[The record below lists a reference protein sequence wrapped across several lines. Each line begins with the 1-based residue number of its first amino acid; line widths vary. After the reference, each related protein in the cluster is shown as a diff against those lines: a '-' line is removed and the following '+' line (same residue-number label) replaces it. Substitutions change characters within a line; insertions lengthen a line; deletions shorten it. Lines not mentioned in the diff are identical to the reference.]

1 LKWDLRQRFP
11 VRAMFGV
18 LPPRFEKQ
26 LVEQKEKIWEL
37 SGLFEMYGP
46 LGDNFT
52 GKAEGEELIKE
63 LVGHSVRSLA
73 LEMEDLEIS
82 NELGRQVGRPRNWL
96 IPELA
101 QRLLSLFLRYRDSA
115 GRHSVLTSIDGKFAQ
130 MEGGPLFEFFKA
142 AIEPLNQYWVT
153 ELHRKA
159 LSPARLA
166 RTALEQ
172 RRRNMR
178 ATRRR
183 LAGGKATTS
192 INIEE

>member
-1 LKWDLRQRFP
+1 MEPQTAFP
-11 VRAMFGV
+11 SQNYVWGE

-26 LVEQKEKIWEL
+26 LVDQKMKIWEL

-46 LGDNFT
+46 LGDDFT

-82 NELGRQVGRPRNWL
+82 NKLGRQVGRPRSCL

-101 QRLLSLFLRYRDSA
+101 QQLLTLFLRYHDSG

-130 MEGGPLFEFFKA
+130 MEAGPLFEFFKA
-142 AIEPLNQYWVT
+142 AIAPLNEYWVT
-153 ELHRKA
+153 ERHRKP

-172 RRRNMR
+172 RGRNMR

-183 LAGGKATTS
+183 LAGGQATTS
-192 INIEE
+192 INVEE

>member
-1 LKWDLRQRFP
+1 MGSQTALPTQSYVW
-11 VRAMFGV
+11 VV
-18 LPPRFEKQ
+18 LLLRFEKQ
-26 LVEQKEKIWEL
+26 LVDQKMKIWEL
-37 SGLFEMYGP
+37 SGLFEVYGP

-82 NELGRQVGRPRNWL
+82 NRRGRQVGRPRSCL

-101 QRLLSLFLRYRDSA
+101 QQLLTVFLRYHDSG
-115 GRHSVLTSIDGKFAQ
+115 GRHSVLTSIDGKVAQ
-130 MEGGPLFEFFKA
+130 MEAGPLFEFFKA
-142 AIEPLNQYWVT
+142 AIAPLNEYWVT
-153 ELHRKA
+153 ELHRKP

-178 ATRRR
+178 ATLRR

-192 INIEE
+192 INIKE